1 MNTQNALFFMP
12 LLVGGIFLITGIIM
26 YKFPPKEI
34 NDLYG
39 YRTKLSMKNKEQWDF
54 AQIYSSK
61 LMLLCGITLMA
72 FSLIGLII
80 QVSEKTGVL
89 ISVIAIIGTLV
100 FLIMK
105 TERTIKKQFKS
116 E

>member
-1 MNTQNALFFMP
+1 MNAQNILFFMP
-12 LLVGGIFLITGIIM
+12 LLVGSIFSITGIIM
-26 YKFPPKEI
+26 FKFPPKKI
-34 NDLYG
+34 NGLYG
-39 YRTKLSMKNKEQWDF
+39 YRTKLSMKNKEYWDF

-61 LMLLCGITLMA
+61 LMILCGIILIL
-72 FSLIGLII
+72 FLLIGVVI

-89 ISVIAIIGTLV
+89 ISAIAIITAVV
-100 FLIMK
+100 FLIIK